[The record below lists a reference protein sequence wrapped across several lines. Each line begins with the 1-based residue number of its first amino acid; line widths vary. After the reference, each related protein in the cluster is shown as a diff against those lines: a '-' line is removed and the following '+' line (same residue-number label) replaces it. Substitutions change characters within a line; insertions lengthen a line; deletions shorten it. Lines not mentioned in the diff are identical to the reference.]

1 MHEYHAIREKLR
13 HQLCHA
19 GRTHEL
25 KAKDFIGPDQTL
37 LFIRLQDTCSL
48 IEKIKLCLKALAR

>member
-1 MHEYHAIREKLR
+1 MHAYHAIREKLR

-25 KAKDFIGPDQTL
+25 KAKDFIGPDQSP
-37 LFIRLQDTCSL
+37 LFIRLQDTGSL
-48 IEKIKLCLKALAR
+48 VEKIKPYLKALAR